1 MILIMIS
8 KIPTISAVIYYVI
21 CYSHGDFSAAAMA
34 QEDWGPC
41 ISEADGFVSVFLFS
55 METQHTIGYGT
66 RQTTTNCPHAIV
78 LMSLQVHSQT
88 YSYIYPRY
96 LYRSYSV
103 DGAYLGGDWLHHPG
117 LHGRTRVLEII
128 ETQKQKQDDHLQ

>member
-1 MILIMIS
+1 MILIMVS
-8 KIPTISAVIYYVI
+8 KIPAFSAVIYYVI

-78 LMSLQVHSQT
+78 LMSLQVTTQT
-88 YSYIYPRY
+88 SRY
-96 LYRSYSV
+96 L
-103 DGAYLGGDWLHHPG
+103 A
-117 LHGRTRVLEII
+117 
-128 ETQKQKQDDHLQ
+128 

>member
-1 MILIMIS
+1 MIMMFKYSL
-8 KIPTISAVIYYVI
+8 AVIYYVI
-21 CYSHGDFSAAAMA
+21 CYSHGDFSAEAMA

-78 LMSLQVHSQT
+78 LMSLQVTTPRHRD
-88 YSYIYPRY
+88 IYLSRY
-96 LYRSYSV
+96 LYTLTITLY
-103 DGAYLGGDWLHHPG
+103 
-117 LHGRTRVLEII
+117 
-128 ETQKQKQDDHLQ
+128 

>member
-1 MILIMIS
+1 MIMIS
-8 KIPTISAVIYYVI
+8 EIPAFSAVIYYVI

-78 LMSLQVHSQT
+78 LMSLQVTTPDIQIS
-88 YSYIYPRY
+88 SLDIC
-96 LYRSYSV
+96 
-103 DGAYLGGDWLHHPG
+103 
-117 LHGRTRVLEII
+117 I
-128 ETQKQKQDDHLQ
+128 DHILWTGCI